1 MSHAPTPSPRAGQTA
16 PGAAGQTAVDPD
28 DPNYIS
34 SDSEGA
40 GAGEEGG
47 DGDWDW
53 DRDPSWHPWAATA
66 ASSPARV
73 VDLLQDLQGALRTSS
88 RAHGG
93 DGAGETAPAPRD
105 AGQQTAR
112 GDDGAGGS
120 LPPQA
125 SPKEW
130 SCKLVD
136 LLPPTGRLQYLFGPG
151 TVGHVEVTMPQSILE
166 HKMHSIFVQ
175 IVAQNAL
182 NQLLAFGGKEPQRS
196 LHEALRECRTHRL
209 VEDDAYYVLKGLN
222 IEANAAKHGEKRSR
236 QPADSPRRRPRWR

>member
-1 MSHAPTPSPRAGQTA
+1 MMLPPMSHAPSPRAGQTA
-16 PGAAGQTAVDPD
+16 PGAAGQTAVDPN
-28 DPNYIS
+28 DPNYLS
-34 SDSEGA
+34 SSSDSDSEGA
-40 GAGEEGG
+40 
-47 DGDWDW
+47 
-53 DRDPSWHPWAATA
+53 DPWA
-66 ASSPARV
+66 ASSPARRRAG
-73 VDLLQDLQGALRTSS
+73 DLLQDLLGALRTGS

-112 GDDGAGGS
+112 GDDGAGGA

-151 TVGHVEVTMPQSILE
+151 TVGDVEVRMPLSILE
-166 HKMHSIFVQ
+166 HKLHTIFTQ
-175 IVAQNAL
+175 IVAMHAL
-182 NQLLAFGGKEPQRS
+182 NRLLVFGGQGPQRS
-196 LHEALRECRTHRL
+196 LNEALRECRAHRL
-209 VEDDAYYVLKGLN
+209 VEGDAYYVLKGLN
-222 IEANAAKHGEKRSR
+222 LEANAAKHGEKRSR

>member
-1 MSHAPTPSPRAGQTA
+1 MMLPPMSHAPSPRAGQTA
-16 PGAAGQTAVDPD
+16 PGAAGQTAVDPN
-28 DPNYIS
+28 DPNYLSSS

-40 GAGEEGG
+40 
-47 DGDWDW
+47 
-53 DRDPSWHPWAATA
+53 DPWA
-66 ASSPARV
+66 ASSPARRRAG
-73 VDLLQDLQGALRTSS
+73 DLLQDLLGALTGS

-151 TVGHVEVTMPQSILE
+151 TVGDVEVRMPLPILE
-166 HKMHSIFVQ
+166 HKLHTIFTQ
-175 IVAQNAL
+175 MVAMQAL
-182 NQLLAFGGKEPQRS
+182 NRLLEFGGQGPQRS
-196 LHEALRECRTHRL
+196 LNAALRECRAHRL
-209 VEDDAYYVLKGLN
+209 VEGDAYYVLKGLN
-222 IEANAAKHGEKRSR
+222 LEANAAKHGEKRSR
-236 QPADSPRRRPRWR
+236 QPADSPRRRPRRR

>member
-1 MSHAPTPSPRAGQTA
+1 MMLPPMSHAPSPRAGQTA

-66 ASSPARV
+66 ASSPARRV

-112 GDDGAGGS
+112 GDDGA
-120 LPPQA
+120 A
-125 SPKEW
+125 KEW

-136 LLPPTGRLQYLFGPG
+136 LLPPTGRMQYLFGPG
-151 TVGHVEVTMPQSILE
+151 TVGDVEVRMPLPILE
-166 HKMHSIFVQ
+166 HKLHTIFTQ
-175 IVAQNAL
+175 MVAMQAL
-182 NQLLAFGGKEPQRS
+182 NHLLEFGGQGPQRS
-196 LHEALRECRTHRL
+196 LNEALRECRAHRL
-209 VEDDAYYVLKGLN
+209 VEGNTYYALKGLN

>member
-1 MSHAPTPSPRAGQTA
+1 MMLPPMSHAPSPRAGQTA
-16 PGAAGQTAVDPD
+16 PGAAGQTAVDPN
-28 DPNYIS
+28 DPNYLSSS

-40 GAGEEGG
+40 
-47 DGDWDW
+47 
-53 DRDPSWHPWAATA
+53 DPWA
-66 ASSPARV
+66 ASSPARRRAG
-73 VDLLQDLQGALRTSS
+73 DLLQDLLGALTGS

-125 SPKEW
+125 SAKEW

-136 LLPPTGRLQYLFGPG
+136 LLPPTGRMQYLFGPG
-151 TVGHVEVTMPQSILE
+151 TVGDVEVRMPLPILE
-166 HKMHSIFVQ
+166 HKLHTIFTQ
-175 IVAQNAL
+175 MVAMQAL
-182 NQLLAFGGKEPQRS
+182 NRLLEFGGQGPQRS
-196 LHEALRECRTHRL
+196 LNAALRECRAHRL
-209 VEDDAYYVLKGLN
+209 VEGDAYYVLKGLN
-222 IEANAAKHGEKRSR
+222 LEANAAKHGEKRSR

>member
-1 MSHAPTPSPRAGQTA
+1 MSHAPSPRAGQTA
-16 PGAAGQTAVDPD
+16 PGAAGQTAVDPN

-47 DGDWDW
+47 GGDWD
-53 DRDPSWHPWAATA
+53 PWA
-66 ASSPARV
+66 ASSPARRRV
-73 VDLLQDLQGALRTSS
+73 ADLLQDLLGALRTGS

-125 SPKEW
+125 SAKEW

-136 LLPPTGRLQYLFGPG
+136 LLPPTGRMQYLFGPG
-151 TVGHVEVTMPQSILE
+151 TVGDVEVRMPLPILE
-166 HKMHSIFVQ
+166 HKLHTIFTQ
-175 IVAQNAL
+175 MVAMQAL
-182 NQLLAFGGKEPQRS
+182 NRLLEFGGQGPQRS
-196 LHEALRECRTHRL
+196 LNEALRECRAHRL
-209 VEDDAYYVLKGLN
+209 VEGDAYYVLKGLN
-222 IEANAAKHGEKRSR
+222 LEANAAKHGEKRSR
-236 QPADSPRRRPRWR
+236 QPADSPRRRPRRR

>member
-1 MSHAPTPSPRAGQTA
+1 MSDAPSPRAGQTA
-16 PGAAGQTAVDPD
+16 PGGAAAGQTAVDPND
-28 DPNYIS
+28 PDPNYIS

-47 DGDWDW
+47 D
-53 DRDPSWHPWAATA
+53 PWA
-66 ASSPARV
+66 ASSPARRRAG
-73 VDLLQDLQGALRTSS
+73 DLLQDLLGALRTGS

-125 SPKEW
+125 APKEW
-130 SCKLVD
+130 CCKLVD

-151 TVGHVEVTMPQSILE
+151 TVGDVEVRMPLSILE
-166 HKMHSIFVQ
+166 HKLHTIFTQ
-175 IVAQNAL
+175 IVAMHAL
-182 NQLLAFGGKEPQRS
+182 NRLLVFGGQGPQRS
-196 LHEALRECRTHRL
+196 LNEALRECRAHRL
-209 VEDDAYYVLKGLN
+209 VEGDAYYVLKGLN
-222 IEANAAKHGEKRSR
+222 LEANAAKHGEKRSR

>member
-1 MSHAPTPSPRAGQTA
+1 MSDAPSPRAGQTA
-16 PGAAGQTAVDPD
+16 PGAAGQTAVDPN
-28 DPNYIS
+28 DPNYLSSS

-40 GAGEEGG
+40 
-47 DGDWDW
+47 
-53 DRDPSWHPWAATA
+53 DPWA
-66 ASSPARV
+66 ASSPARRRV
-73 VDLLQDLQGALRTSS
+73 ADLLQDLLGALTGS

-120 LPPQA
+120 LPPQGPQA

-136 LLPPTGRLQYLFGPG
+136 LLPPTRRLQNLFGPG
-151 TVGHVEVTMPQSILE
+151 TVGHVEVTMPPSILE

-196 LHEALRECRTHRL
+196 LHEALRECRAHRL
-209 VEDDAYYVLKGLN
+209 VEGDAFYALKGLN
-222 IEANAAKHGEKRSR
+222 LEANAAKHGEKRSR
-236 QPADSPRRRPRWR
+236 RSADSPRRRPRWR

>member
-16 PGAAGQTAVDPD
+16 PGAAGQTAVDPN
-28 DPNYIS
+28 DPNYLSSS

-40 GAGEEGG
+40 
-47 DGDWDW
+47 
-53 DRDPSWHPWAATA
+53 DPWA
-66 ASSPARV
+66 ASSPVRRRAG
-73 VDLLQDLQGALRTSS
+73 DLLQDFLGALTGS

-120 LPPQA
+120 LTPQGSS

-136 LLPPTGRLQYLFGPG
+136 LLPPTGRMQYLFGPG
-151 TVGHVEVTMPQSILE
+151 TVGDVEVRMPLPILE
-166 HKMHSIFVQ
+166 HKLHTIFTQ
-175 IVAQNAL
+175 MVAMQAL
-182 NQLLAFGGKEPQRS
+182 NRVLEFGGQGPQRS
-196 LHEALRECRTHRL
+196 LNEALRECRAHRL
-209 VEDDAYYVLKGLN
+209 VEGDAYYVLKGLN
-222 IEANAAKHGEKRSR
+222 LEANAAKHGEKRSR
-236 QPADSPRRRPRWR
+236 QPADSPRRRPRRR

>member
-1 MSHAPTPSPRAGQTA
+1 MSDAPSPRAGQTA
-16 PGAAGQTAVDPD
+16 PGAAGQTAVDPN

-53 DRDPSWHPWAATA
+53 DRA
-66 ASSPARV
+66 ASSPARRV

-136 LLPPTGRLQYLFGPG
+136 LLPPTGRLQYLFGPD
-151 TVGHVEVTMPQSILE
+151 TVGHVEVTMPLSILE
-166 HKMHSIFVQ
+166 HKIHSIFAQ
-175 IVAQNAL
+175 IVAMGAL
-182 NQLLAFGGKEPQRS
+182 NSLLEFGGKKPQSS
-196 LHEALRECRTHRL
+196 LHEALRECRTHGL
-209 VEDDAYYVLKGLN
+209 VEREQYYTLKYLN

-236 QPADSPRRRPRWR
+236 QPADSPRRRPRRR

>member
-1 MSHAPTPSPRAGQTA
+1 MSDAPSPRAGQTA

-40 GAGEEGG
+40 DAGEEGG
-47 DGDWDW
+47 DGDWD
-53 DRDPSWHPWAATA
+53 PWHPWA
-66 ASSPARV
+66 ASSPARRRV
-73 VDLLQDLQGALRTSS
+73 ADLLQDLLGALRTGS

-120 LPPQA
+120 LTPQGSS

-136 LLPPTGRLQYLFGPG
+136 LLPPTRRLQYLFGRPG

-182 NQLLAFGGKEPQRS
+182 NQLLAFGG
-196 LHEALRECRTHRL
+196 LRECRAHRL
-209 VEDDAYYVLKGLN
+209 VEGDAYYVLKGLN

>member
-1 MSHAPTPSPRAGQTA
+1 MSDAPSPRAGQTA
-16 PGAAGQTAVDPD
+16 PGAAGQTAAVDPN

-53 DRDPSWHPWAATA
+53 DPWA
-66 ASSPARV
+66 ASSPARRRV
-73 VDLLQDLQGALRTSS
+73 ADLLQDLLGALRTGS

-196 LHEALRECRTHRL
+196 LHEALRECRAHGL

-222 IEANAAKHGEKRSR
+222 LEANAAKHGEKRSR
-236 QPADSPRRRPRWR
+236 QPADSPRRRPRRR